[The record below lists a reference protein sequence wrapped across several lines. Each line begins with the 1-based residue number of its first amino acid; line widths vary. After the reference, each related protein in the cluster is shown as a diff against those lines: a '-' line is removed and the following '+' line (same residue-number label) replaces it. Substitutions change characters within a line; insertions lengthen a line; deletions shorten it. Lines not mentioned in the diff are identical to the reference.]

1 MENSLKLSP
10 TLLITMADNEC
21 QILKHSNQWVETI
34 DPSVVAMQANLHNKK
49 TDTTSLLET
58 VVANLTKLTTPP
70 INGTRGGHP
79 YSGSNDGGR
88 RYQYDSP
95 DYGYM
100 TLQERVPSN
109 EHTEGESGVFAQ
121 NAGEMVNGSV
131 PILMTPISLQNFLPE
146 NASMGMIITIGIILL
161 EMAI

>member
-1 MENSLKLSP
+1 MGRMEV
-10 TLLITMADNEC
+10 TLILVPMMGDIGINMIVLI
-21 QILKHSNQWVETI
+21 
-34 DPSVVAMQANLHNKK
+34 
-49 TDTTSLLET
+49 
-58 VVANLTKLTTPP
+58 
-70 INGTRGGHP
+70 
-79 YSGSNDGGR
+79 
-88 RYQYDSP
+88 
-95 DYGYM
+95 GYM